1 MKFQY
6 KNLLFFLLLLGVSKL
21 LYAQENIQLPL
32 SLGKI
37 EPYLMNVTYNK
48 TSHLIFPS
56 SIRYVDLGSDYLIAE
71 KADDADNVLRVKASV
86 KDFEPETNFSVIT
99 NDGNFYNFN
108 VYYSQYPE
116 NLSFNLLTMEK
127 KLKKTE
133 ANEVLFSELGKQSP
147 SLTALLLETIYKN
160 NKQTIKHI
168 GTAKFGIQF
177 ILKGLYNHNGK
188 YYFHLEIK
196 NRSNVPFNVDF
207 IHFKI
212 AEKKLAKRTVIQHQL
227 LKPLRNYQSLEVI
240 KGKSIERN
248 VFLLDQFT
256 LTDDYVL
263 FIELYEKNGGRHQTL
278 QVENSD
284 LIHAQL
290 IDEMHLKF

>member
-1 MKFQY
+1 MKIQY
-6 KNLLFFLLLLGVSKL
+6 KNLLFFLLLLGVNKL
-21 LYAQENIQLPL
+21 LFAQDSIQQPL
-32 SLGKI
+32 TLGKI
-37 EPYLMNVTYNK
+37 EPYLMNVTYDK

-71 KADDADNVLRVKASV
+71 KTDDADNVLRVKAAI

-127 KLKKTE
+127 KLKRTE
-133 ANEVLFSELGKQSP
+133 ASKVLFSELGKQSP
-147 SLTALLLETIYKN
+147 SLIALLLETIYKN
-160 NKQTIKHI
+160 NKHTIKHI

-212 AEKKLAKRTVIQHQL
+212 AEKKIAKRTVIQHQL
-227 LKPLRNYQSLEVI
+227 LKPLRNYQSLETI
-240 KGKSIERN
+240 NGKSIERN

-290 IDEMHLKF
+290 IGEMYLKF

>member
-1 MKFQY
+1 MKIQY
-6 KNLLFFLLLLGVSKL
+6 KNLLFFLLLLGVNKL
-21 LYAQENIQLPL
+21 IFAQENMQSTL

-147 SLTALLLETIYKN
+147 SLSALLLETIFKN
-160 NKQTIKHI
+160 NKHTIKHI

-227 LKPLRNYQSLEVI
+227 LKPLRNYQSLETI

-248 VFLLDQFT
+248 VFLLDQFI

-263 FIELYEKNGGRHQTL
+263 FIELFEKDGGRHQTL
-278 QVENSD
+278 QVEDSD